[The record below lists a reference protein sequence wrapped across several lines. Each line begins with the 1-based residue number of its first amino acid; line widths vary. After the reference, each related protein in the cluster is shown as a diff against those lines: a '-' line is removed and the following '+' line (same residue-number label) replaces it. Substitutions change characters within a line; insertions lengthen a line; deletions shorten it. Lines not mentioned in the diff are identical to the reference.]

1 MTGPQGPRG
10 YTGAPGTPGNPGP
23 QGPKGSKGDKGD
35 MGLVEAFAK
44 DSASITAV
52 GQAYVDAIGHLQVCT
67 SLSPLTFEQGGYI
80 KGPMG
85 SRGIQGPQG
94 EQGPKG
100 DTGPQ
105 GPVGPQ
111 GPKGDTGEVPPD
123 VATKNEVEE
132 GVARAKDYADGE
144 IAKAGIEIISRI
156 PTKTSQLTNDSNFV
170 TSAELSSV
178 AFSGNYNNLTD
189 KPTIPTTTS
198 QLTNDSNFVTSTAL
212 ATVATS
218 GSYND
223 LSDRP
228 LFDYKSDVIKDS
240 GVLKTVYGGSH
251 VIFKNDSKPGLIE
264 GNTINLN
271 LPKLT

>member
-85 SRGIQGPQG
+85 SQGIQGPQG

-123 VATKNEVEE
+123 VATKN
-132 GVARAKDYADGE
+132 
-144 IAKAGIEIISRI
+144 
-156 PTKTSQLTNDSNFV
+156 
-170 TSAELSSV
+170 
-178 AFSGNYNNLTD
+178 
-189 KPTIPTTTS
+189 
-198 QLTNDSNFVTSTAL
+198 
-212 ATVATS
+212 
-218 GSYND
+218 
-223 LSDRP
+223 
-228 LFDYKSDVIKDS
+228 DV
-240 GVLKTVYGGSH
+240 
-251 VIFKNDSKPGLIE
+251 
-264 GNTINLN
+264 
-271 LPKLT
+271 